1 MFHVPNEVQARVGE
15 IEKWIE
21 GTEVAPIA
29 DKPTYDKTVEL
40 TKAVKVRAKEIDE
53 IRVSITGPLNESL
66 KAANDFF
73 NKPIRA
79 LQAFEAGLKRA
90 ISTYI
95 SDQER
100 ERLRVQ
106 READEAARKERD
118 RINAQ
123 AARLEDKGKVD
134 AAQTTR
140 QMADTVVAPVVAP
153 VEKGAGVYNVTSYQV
168 AVTDKTAFVRWA
180 LEGGRFEYL
189 TINESLLKK
198 EAQATK
204 GERTWPGVSV
214 TKTLGTRT
222 RA

>member
-1 MFHVPNEVQARVGE
+1 MFNVPSDVQERVSS

-21 GTEVAPIA
+21 GTEVAVIT
-29 DKPTYDKTVEL
+29 DKPTYDSTVEL
-40 TKAVKVRAKEIDE
+40 TKAVKIRAKEIDE
-53 IRVSITGPLNESL
+53 IRVGITGPLNDAL

-73 NKPIRA
+73 NKPIRM

-90 ISTYI
+90 VGTYI
-95 SDQER
+95 ADQEK
-100 ERLRVQ
+100 ERLRIQ

-123 AARLEDKGKVD
+123 ADKMESKGKTE

-140 QMADTVVAPVVAP
+140 KMADTVVAPTVAP
-153 VEKGAGVYNVTSYQV
+153 VAKGAGVYTVETYMAS
-168 AVTDKTAFVRWA
+168 VTDKAAFVKWVI
-180 LEGGRFEYL
+180 EGGRFEYI

-204 GERTWPGVSV
+204 GERTWPGVVVSKKV
-214 TKTLGTRT
+214 DTRM